1 MDVFSGKGLT
11 CIRSERIVFAGF
23 NFSVKAGDALV
34 LSGPNGSGKSS
45 LLRLMAG
52 ISRPAA
58 GQITWRGKSITEDPE
73 RFFSDMH
80 YVGHRDAVKQALSVR
95 ENLIFHSALRSV
107 TSNIDNALDLTG
119 LAALADVPA
128 RMLSAGQTR
137 RLALARML
145 SSPAPLW
152 LLDEPTVAL
161 DTVSVERLRA
171 AIVSHREGGGIVIAS
186 TNVPLNIEDG
196 VSVDISTFARENAT
210 LWSNDIADELGT
222 ARRI

>member
-171 AIVSHREGGGIVIAS
+171 AIASHRKGGGIVIAS

-196 VSVDISTFARENAT
+196 ASVDISTFASENAI
-210 LWSNDIADELGT
+210 LWNNGIADELGT
-222 ARRI
+222 EKRI

>member
-1 MDVFSGKGLT
+1 MDVFSGTGLT
-11 CIRSERIVFAGF
+11 CIRCERIVFAGF

-80 YVGHRDAVKQALSVR
+80 YVGHHDAVKQALSVR

-137 RLALARML
+137 RLALARIL
-145 SSPAPLW
+145 ASPAPLW

-171 AIVSHREGGGIVIAS
+171 AIASHREGGGIVIAS

-196 VSVDISTFARENAT
+196 ASVDISTFARENAT
-210 LWSNDIADELGT
+210 LWGNGIADESGP
-222 ARRI
+222 AIRI